1 MIFEMF
7 DDALDTLPPYR
18 VAIGMR
24 KKTLSENGEEIP
36 VQKPNELW
44 HNKRIYWEISRE
56 EGGEWAEEKCSCY
69 LI

>member
-7 DDALDTLPPYR
+7 DMALETLPPYR

-24 KKTLSENGEEIP
+24 KKTLSENGEKIP

-44 HNKRIYWEISRE
+44 HNKRIYWEIS
-56 EGGEWAEEKCSCY
+56 G
-69 LI
+69 